1 MYDLQK
7 ANVWK
12 RISAALFDVIM
23 LGIVIVGCAL
33 LLSIAFNYDGLVAD
47 LDTLENTYYEMYE
60 INPDLPQEE
69 ADAMTEEQKEAYKK
83 ALDEATEAIRKD
95 ERLEPL
101 LNKLFIFAF
110 LIITLS
116 VLVAFLLLEFLVPL
130 LMKNGQTLGKKIF
143 SVAVMRYDGVKLTPL
158 LLFVRAV
165 LGKCILTTLI
175 PVYGCILIFF
185 NASPLLGLVVTV
197 LPLLAQ
203 VILFLATKN
212 HTSLHDLLAQTVA
225 VDMASQMIFDT
236 PEALLEYKKR
246 LHAENA
252 EKRER

>member
-47 LDTLENTYYEMYE
+47 LDALENTYYEMYE

-130 LMKNGQTLGKKIF
+130 LIKNGQTLGKKIF
-143 SVAVMRYDGVKLTPL
+143 SVAVMRFDGVKLTPL

-212 HTSLHDLLAQTVA
+212 HTPLHDLLAQTVA

-246 LHAENA
+246 LHAEDA
-252 EKRER
+252 STRER